1 MYYVYLIQSKK
12 NGQFYL
18 GYTSD
23 LRRRINEH
31 NTGESIATKAYAP
44 YKLVYYEAY
53 GAKEDAIAREK
64 KLKYHG
70 GGIRRIK
77 ERLAKSVVDTSE

>member
-1 MYYVYLIQSKK
+1 MTANGRPQHTISIVMYYVYLIQSKK

-31 NTGESIATKAYAP
+31 NTGQSIATKAYAP
-44 YKLVYYEAY
+44 YKLVYY
-53 GAKEDAIAREK
+53 
-64 KLKYHG
+64 
-70 GGIRRIK
+70 
-77 ERLAKSVVDTSE
+77 